1 VAGGRGGWVVA
12 GGGAT
17 VRAGVGGARAVVDG
31 LALGDATAGGTGC
44 ALGLDA
50 MPLVDWP
57 EVGESATM
65 GAAVPVPPLALG
77 WLVRPPRMLIAT
89 NRATAQ
95 IAQFAPTRRV
105 GWVRRN
111 RIPRFQ
117 SDLGLS
123 GGGGGGG
130 RTRGGNDT
138 DPPND
143 LCNCLA
149 ACSNR
154 LSRGLSASS
163 RWCRRHVPRM
173 NGPSVARLGRYDVLS
188 RLSI

>member
-1 VAGGRGGWVVA
+1 VVAGGRGAGVVAGARGAWVGTWVVA
-12 GGGAT
+12 GGGAM

-50 MPLVDWP
+50 MLLVGWP
-57 EVGESATM
+57 EAGESATL

-77 WLVRPPRMLIAT
+77 WLVRPPTMLIAT

-95 IAQFAPTRRV
+95 IAQLAPTRRV

-111 RIPRFQ
+111 TIPRFQ

-130 RTRGGNDT
+130 RTGGGKDT

-143 LCNCLA
+143 LHDVFGGVVEQ
-149 ACSNR
+149 AC
-154 LSRGLSASS
+154 RG
-163 RWCRRHVPRM
+163 P
-173 NGPSVARLGRYDVLS
+173 GPFGL
-188 RLSI
+188 